1 MGTFVGYVTR
11 WAQPR
16 TLGCQRVARCRMT
29 KNHLG
34 LVRDLL
40 LIAISFCKLIVVLHE
55 VVNLVSN
62 YHRHE
67 HEKLQGSH

>member
-1 MGTFVGYVTR
+1 
-11 WAQPR
+11 
-16 TLGCQRVARCRMT
+16 MT